1 MRHSHTLRYL
11 ASISPR
17 PDWIISSGAFFST
30 SVSPITAS
38 GHLLS
43 TETFSPSRTTE
54 EVEEAKP
61 SMEGAVAT
69 IT

>member
-1 MRHSHTLRYL
+1 MRHSHTLIYL
-11 ASISPR
+11 ASMSPS
-17 PDWIISSGAFFST
+17 PACSIGSGAFFNT